1 MPALTSIDLFEGPAP
16 RPRSWAAV
24 ATSASFHVAAL
35 VGVVVLARVGPAPA
49 PRTERQPLTFV
60 MTVPPRLHT
69 PPLRLPAIRP
79 AERLNPEHLASIDLA
94 KPEATTPAPKALA
107 RSEPAPAL
115 PEPPA
120 PAPPA
125 VAPPTPVRAPAPVT
139 VGLFAESVP
148 AARETPPA
156 RVVRDAGFEVA
167 APVARLTDAK
177 PAAVVGAFDTATPG
191 QTSRTP
197 RSGTT
202 VGAFDTAAP
211 GSPPTAPRA
220 GAVVAS
226 TGFNTSRA
234 ETTAAAN
241 ARPPADVRSGGFD
254 VQRSAPSTAPRMAP
268 PPERVDIPVEILFKP
283 TPVYTEEAR
292 RLKVEGDVLL
302 DVEFAATGA
311 VSVLQVVRG
320 LGHGL
325 DEAATTAARQIR
337 FKPAQT
343 SGRPITF
350 RATVHIVFRL
360 A

>member
-1 MPALTSIDLFEGPAP
+1 MPGLTSADLFEGPAL

-35 VGVVVLARVGPAPA
+35 AGIVLLARMGPAPSPPPA
-49 PRTERQPLTFV
+49 RQPLTFV
-60 MTVPPRLHT
+60 MASPRGLHLPT
-69 PPLRLPAIRP
+69 PALRLPVIRP
-79 AERLNPEHLASIDLA
+79 TERLKPERLAPIDLA
-94 KPEATTPAPKALA
+94 KPDTPAPAPKALA
-107 RSEPAPAL
+107 RSEPAPAP
-115 PEPPA
+115 PEPTPPA
-120 PAPPA
+120 PAPA
-125 VAPPTPVRAPAPVT
+125 PVRTPTPVT
-139 VGLFAESVP
+139 VGVFADAAP
-148 AARETPPA
+148 TARETAPA
-156 RVVRDAGFEVA
+156 KIVRDAGFD
-167 APVARLTDAK
+167 APSSVARVSDAK
-177 PAAVVGAFDTATPG
+177 PAAVLGAFETAAPG
-191 QTSRTP
+191 PTSRTP
-197 RSGTT
+197 RTGTA

-211 GSPPTAPRA
+211 GPPSTTPRA

-226 TGFNTSRA
+226 AGFGSSRT
-234 ETTAAAN
+234 ETTAN
-241 ARPPADVRSGGFD
+241 ARPPADVRPGGFD
-254 VQRSAPSTAPRMAP
+254 VARSAPPTAPRLTP
-268 PPERVDIPVEILFKP
+268 TLERVDVPVEILFKP

-350 RATVHIVFRL
+350 RTTVHIVFRL